1 MSRETRPPRER
12 EHGDPK
18 EQVRPLPRAL
28 IILGLVGGAW
38 GAWYLATSGSEVSPL
53 LGDQRTTAAFAETRA
68 GTAVNGSQLYNGK
81 CVGCH
86 QATGLGLPGVF
97 PPLAKSPWVLGQDR
111 RLVQILLHGIQGP
124 IDVLGTTYN
133 GMMPAWNTLNDAE
146 IAAVATYVRS
156 TFGNSAGAIS
166 TDLVKAERLATAART
181 TPWGGGKELESMP

>member
-38 GAWYLATSGSEVSPL
+38 GAWYLATSDSQVSPL
-53 LGDQRTTAAFAETRA
+53 LGDQRTTAAFAENPA

-97 PPLAKSPWVLGQDR
+97 PPLAKSPWVLGEDR

-133 GMMPAWNTLNDAE
+133 GMMPAWNTLSDAE

-166 TDLVKAERLATAART
+166 TDLVKTERAATASRT